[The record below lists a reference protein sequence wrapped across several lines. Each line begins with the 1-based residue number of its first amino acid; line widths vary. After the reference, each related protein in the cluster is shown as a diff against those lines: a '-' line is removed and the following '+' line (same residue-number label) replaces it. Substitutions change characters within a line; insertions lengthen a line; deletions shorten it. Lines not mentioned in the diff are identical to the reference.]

1 MLRNVSVQLMTRILV
16 VPIFAGLLQGSV
28 GAITA
33 LPSTVSFS
41 PTTPESAGTV
51 SVALSWQI
59 TGGSST
65 KTWNITV
72 AASSG
77 TLTNCTTIPAS
88 AIQVICT
95 ASSVSGGGTGACGGS
110 FPLSTT
116 PQQFAG
122 GQQATGTANYSVNVT
137 YQFTDAW
144 KYQATG
150 APTCQLTL
158 SYLVTQN

>member
-1 MLRNVSVQLMTRILV
+1 MLRNGSVQSITRILV
-16 VPIFAGLLQGSV
+16 VPILAGLLQGSV
-28 GAITA
+28 GTITPV
-33 LPSTVSFS
+33 PSTVSFS
-41 PTTPESAGTV
+41 PTTPDSPGTV

-59 TGGSST
+59 TGGNNA

-77 TLTNCTTIPAS
+77 TLTNCSTIPTS
-88 AIQVICT
+88 AIQVIC
-95 ASSVSGGGTGACGGS
+95 ASSSVSGGGTGACGGS